1 MPGRY
6 LVAALAAALLG
17 LTLAAC
23 SGGGGSPTASMPQTP
38 APAPQTPTDPTP
50 APTPPRTAAPT
61 PQSLA
66 GADPERTVRAART
79 ATRNLP
85 RFGSVTQS
93 SNAENGITTDRARVN
108 LDPAAERLRVTV
120 ERQGQ
125 DPLILDSN
133 DAIGE
138 PFRANRGGLTSHGW
152 FTARITGG
160 GVTISDTLTAWLV
173 NAPDDFWQAQG
184 YWLHIA
190 GENLISSAPTIADIE
205 MGAFVDGVLF
215 RQPPERLP
223 TNMTARYDG
232 TARGAVALQY
242 GTSAGAALE
251 RPEGTLMIA
260 TWQGPTRLTANF
272 DGGSNSIS
280 GCIGCTGSIELDE
293 WLVSNADTAD
303 DLRGWTPV
311 STRIH
316 LGSTGINRDGTF
328 RGATVTLSE
337 PDAVG
342 GSNPVT
348 SSGGSWGGKLSIDRL
363 GDRSRVPV
371 PPGIAGTVGGA
382 AGWRDGT
389 AANYI
394 GTFLGS
400 YTP

>member
-1 MPGRY
+1 MHGRH
-6 LVAALAAALLG
+6 LAALAAALG

-23 SGGGGSPTASMPQTP
+23 SGGGGGSPTAPTAQTP

-50 APTPPRTAAPT
+50 APTP
-61 PQSLA
+61 QSVA
-66 GADPERTVRAART
+66 GADPERTIRAARA

-93 SNAENGITTDRARVN
+93 SNAVNGITTDRARVN

-120 ERQGQ
+120 ERQGK

-133 DAIGE
+133 DALGE
-138 PFRANRGGLTSHGW
+138 PVRASRAGLTARTW
-152 FTARITGG
+152 FNARVTDGR
-160 GVTISDTLTAWLV
+160 VTISDTFAAW
-173 NAPDDFWQAQG
+173 ATDYPEIWQAQG
-184 YWLHIA
+184 YWIHIA
-190 GENLISSAPTIADIE
+190 GENLISSAPTLTGLE
-205 MGAFVDGVLF
+205 MGAFVDGGLY
-215 RQPPERLP
+215 RSPPERLP

-232 TARGAVALQY
+232 EARGAVALQY

-260 TWQGPTRLTANF
+260 DWSGPARLTANF
-272 DGGSNSIS
+272 DGVSNSIS
-280 GCIGCTGSIELDE
+280 GCIGCTGSIMLDE
-293 WLVSNADTAD
+293 WHLSNADTVD
-303 DLRGWTPV
+303 DLRGSTPV
-311 STRIH
+311 TTRIH

-348 SSGGSWGGKLSIDRL
+348 SSGGSWGGKLSNPL
-363 GDRSRVPV
+363 NGGVPA
-371 PPGIAGTVGGA
+371 GIAGTVGGA

-394 GTFLGS
+394 GTFLGA

>member
-1 MPGRY
+1 MHGRH
-6 LVAALAAALLG
+6 LAALAAALLG

-23 SGGGGSPTASMPQTP
+23 SGGGGGSPTASMPQTP

-50 APTPPRTAAPT
+50 APMPPRTAAPT
-61 PQSLA
+61 PQSVA
-66 GADPERTVRAART
+66 GADPERTVRAARA

-93 SNAENGITTDRARVN
+93 TNAVNGITTDRARVN

-133 DAIGE
+133 DALGE
-138 PFRANRGGLTSHGW
+138 PRRPDSDSAE
-152 FTARITGG
+152 FTARAWVNARITDS
-160 GVTISDTLTAWLV
+160 GVTISDTRASWS
-173 NAPDDFWQAQG
+173 PDTSDDYWSAAG
-184 YWLHIA
+184 YWVHIA
-190 GENLISSAPTIADIE
+190 GENLISSAPTIADVE
-205 MGAFVDGVLF
+205 MGAFYDGSSF
-215 RQPPERLP
+215 RTPPERLP
-223 TNMTARYDG
+223 TGITARYDG
-232 TARGAVALQY
+232 SVEGAVVLQY

-260 TWQGPTRLTANF
+260 DWFGPARLTANF
-272 DGGSNSIS
+272 DGVSNSIS
-280 GCIGCTGSIELDE
+280 GCIGCTGSIMLDE
-293 WLVSNADTAD
+293 WLVSNDG
-303 DLRGWTPV
+303 DLRGRTPV

-328 RGATVTLSE
+328 RGSTVTLSE

-348 SSGGSWGGKLSIDRL
+348 SSGGSWGGKFSDLL
-363 GDRSRVPV
+363 GSRVPA
-371 PPGIAGTVGGA
+371 PYATAGTVGGA

-389 AANYI
+389 AAAYI
-394 GTFLGS
+394 GNFFATLDE
-400 YTP
+400 

>member
-1 MPGRY
+1 MHGTERY
-6 LVAALAAALLG
+6 LAALAAALLG

-23 SGGGGSPTASMPQTP
+23 SGGGGGSPTASMPQTP
-38 APAPQTPTDPTP
+38 APTPQTPTDPTP
-50 APTPPRTAAPT
+50 APTPTPRTAAPT
-61 PQSLA
+61 PQSVA
-66 GADPERTVRAART
+66 GADPERTIRAARA

-93 SNAENGITTDRARVN
+93 TNAVNGITTDRARVN

-120 ERQGQ
+120 ERQGK

-133 DAIGE
+133 DALGE
-138 PFRANRGGLTSHGW
+138 PFRANRAGLTARGW
-152 FTARITGG
+152 VNARITDG
-160 GVTISDTLTAWLV
+160 GVTISDTDTVWAT
-173 NAPDDFWQAQG
+173 DFPERVWQAQG

-190 GENLISSAPTIADIE
+190 GENLISSAPTLTGLE
-205 MGAFVDGVLF
+205 MGAFVDGALF
-215 RQPPERLP
+215 RQPPARLP

-232 TARGAVALQY
+232 DARGAVALQY

-260 TWQGPTRLTANF
+260 DWSGPARLTANF
-272 DGGSNSIS
+272 DGVDNSIS
-280 GCIGCTGSIELDE
+280 GCIGCTGSIMLDE
-293 WLVSNADTAD
+293 WLVSNDG
-303 DLRGWTPV
+303 DLRGPTPV
-311 STRIH
+311 TTRIH

-348 SSGGSWGGKLSIDRL
+348 SSGGSWGGKFSSLL
-363 GDRSRVPV
+363 GSRVPA
-371 PPGIAGTVGGA
+371 PSGIAGTVGGA

-394 GTFLGS
+394 GTFIGA

>member
-1 MPGRY
+1 MHGRH
-6 LVAALAAALLG
+6 LAALAAALLG

-23 SGGGGSPTASMPQTP
+23 SGGGGGSPTASMPQTP

-93 SNAENGITTDRARVN
+93 SNAVNGITTDRARVN

-120 ERQGQ
+120 ERQGK

-133 DAIGE
+133 DAIDG
-138 PFRANRGGLTSHGW
+138 PVRLNRAGLTGHTS
-152 FTARITGG
+152 FNARITGG
-160 GVTISDTLTAWLV
+160 GVTISDTDTAWLAD
-173 NAPDDFWQAQG
+173 APDNLWQAQG

-205 MGAFVDGVLF
+205 MGAFVDGALF
-215 RQPPERLP
+215 RQPPARLP

-232 TARGAVALQY
+232 AAKGAVALQY
-242 GTSAGAALE
+242 GTSAGGALE
-251 RPEGTLMIA
+251 RPEGTLMMA
-260 TWQGPTRLTANF
+260 SWQGPARLTANF
-272 DGGSNSIS
+272 DGVSNSIS
-280 GCIGCTGSIELDE
+280 GCIGCTGSIELNE
-293 WLVSNADTAD
+293 WFVSNADTAD

-316 LGSTGINRDGTF
+316 LGSAGINRDGTF

-348 SSGGSWGGKLSIDRL
+348 SSGGSWGGKFSVSS
-363 GDRSRVPV
+363 SRFPA
-371 PPGIAGTVGGA
+371 PPAIAGTVGGA

-394 GTFLGS
+394 GTFIGG